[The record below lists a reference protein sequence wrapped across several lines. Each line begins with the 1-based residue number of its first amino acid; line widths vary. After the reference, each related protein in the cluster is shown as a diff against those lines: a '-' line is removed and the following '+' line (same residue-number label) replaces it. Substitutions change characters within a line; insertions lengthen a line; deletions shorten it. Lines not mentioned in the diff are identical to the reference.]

1 MTVANLWEEPALREQ
16 QVDTRKVGKF
26 LLNLETRLEAAERRI
41 EQHALAIEQC
51 REDVA
56 SQSAFFKSRI
66 AGLER
71 LVRFVADILIALI
84 ALVAGGVISAYVGSN
99 QLLPSISLAVFSFGA
114 VFLGTNFLFKQVK
127 GRCLEYKPPAIEK
140 DTAGGAN
147 RFMRASQS
155 TVRREIVR
163 G

>member
-41 EQHALAIEQC
+41 EQDALTIEQC

-56 SQSAFFKSRI
+56 SQSAFFKNRI

-71 LVRFVADILIALI
+71 LVRFFADILVALI
-84 ALVAGGVISAYVGSN
+84 GLIAGGVIAAYLGGN
-99 QLLPSISLAVFSFGA
+99 QLLPSAGLAVFFFGLA
-114 VFLGTNFLFKQVK
+114 FLGSNFLFKQVE
-127 GRCLEYKPPAIEK
+127 RWCLEAPR
-140 DTAGGAN
+140 TN
-147 RFMRASQS
+147 SRSRA
-155 TVRREIVR
+155 
-163 G
+163 